1 MTAVLTPMHDD
12 LRPNI
17 ELLARHC
24 SALLSAGCSGL
35 LLLGT
40 TGEANSFTLR
50 ERRALLEAALAAG
63 LPNDKLI
70 VGTGCCALG
79 DTIEL
84 TKHALS
90 QGIARVLVLPP
101 FYYKDVTDDGL
112 FDAFATVIEEVADD
126 RLRVLLYL
134 IPQLTGIEMG
144 VDLVTRLAKA
154 FPGTVAGLKDSSGDW
169 ESTGALCRALGD
181 TIDIMVGTEALLL
194 QAMSAG
200 ASGCIT
206 AMGNLAAREI
216 VELYEKRDTPEATA
230 RSGAINE
237 LRLALQTLPVIP
249 ALKAHLA
256 QTTGD
261 GSWRNVRPPLARI
274 NATE

>member
-12 LRPNI
+12 LQPNV
-17 ELLARHC
+17 ELLVRHG
-24 SALLSAGCSGL
+24 SGLLAAGCSGL
-35 LLLGT
+35 VLLGT
-40 TGEANSFTLR
+40 TGEANSFTVR
-50 ERRALLEAALAAG
+50 ERKTLLEEVLAAG
-63 LPNDKLI
+63 LKSDKLI
-70 VGTGCCALG
+70 VGTGCCPLG

-90 QGIARVLVLPP
+90 QGVERVLVLPP

-112 FDAFATVIEEVADD
+112 FEAFATVIEEVADG

-134 IPQLTGIEMG
+134 IPQLTGIEIG
-144 VDLVTRLAKA
+144 APLVARLVQA
-154 FPGTVAGLKDSSGDW
+154 FPVTIGGLKDSSGDW
-169 ESTGALCRALGD
+169 EATQALCRALGD
-181 TIDIMVGTEALLL
+181 TIDVMVGTETLLL

-206 AMGNLAAREI
+206 AMGNVAAREI
-216 VELYEKRDTPEATA
+216 VELYEMREMPAATA

-237 LRLALQTLPVIP
+237 LRATLQTLPLIP
-249 ALKAHLA
+249 ALKAYLA

-261 GSWRNVRPPLARI
+261 ASWRNVRPPLMPL
-274 NATE
+274 TPEP